1 MCFYVAL
8 HGPSLDAFVQYTS
21 CTGVD
26 EAVERGCGI
35 STLLVGFG
43 VGDKL

>member
-26 EAVERGCGI
+26 EDVERADRDVVLAHC
-35 STLLVGFG
+35 
-43 VGDKL
+43 